1 MSSEPNDLV
10 AQVLAGHDPRLTM
23 LAADGLLPLPPEHL
37 IGLQVHLAT
46 AAGPDVAA
54 RARAAL
60 EAYEVQ
66 FLVDF
71 VEATATVEAVS
82 HLALTSP
89 HPAVVEAA
97 IRRRDLPAAALAEIA
112 AGASEEIQEI
122 VLLRQDLIVREP
134 RILDSLEAN
143 PGLSRFAR
151 RLIAEVRRDVLGQ
164 YEPTPEAA
172 PEEEG
177 AAELEAE
184 EAEVAAAIEAAREL
198 PAEGEVD
205 EQTGLSEGQIRALP
219 VAVRLTL
226 ARGATRTLR
235 GILIRDANP
244 QVAVAVLKFSAIT
257 ESEVELVA
265 KNRAV
270 VEDVLM
276 ALASNREW
284 MRKYRVLH
292 NLVRNPR
299 CPPGVAVRFLPRLS
313 IRDLSQVRFD
323 RGVSDAVRQTARR
336 MFETKT
342 K

>member
-1 MSSEPNDLV
+1 VSPEPHDLV
-10 AQVLAGHDPRLTM
+10 AQVLAGTNPRLAR
-23 LAADGLLPLPPEHL
+23 LAAEGVLPLPPEHL
-37 IGLQVHLAT
+37 ISLQVHLAT
-46 AAGPDVAA
+46 SGDPELAA
-54 RARAAL
+54 RARTAL
-60 EAYEVQ
+60 EAYDVP

-71 VEATATVEAVS
+71 VEISAPVEALT
-82 HLALTSP
+82 HLARTSP

-97 IRRRDLPAAALAEIA
+97 MRRRDLPEAALCEIA
-112 AGASEEIQEI
+112 ATASEEIQEI

-134 RILDSLEAN
+134 AILSALETN
-143 PGLSRFAR
+143 PDLTSFAR
-151 RLIAEVRRDVLGQ
+151 RRIAEVRRDVLKLQ
-164 YEPTPEAA
+164 EPAEVDQRA
-172 PEEEG
+172 EEG
-177 AAELEAE
+177 AAEVEAGD
-184 EAEVAAAIEAAREL
+184 AEVAQAIEAAREL

-205 EQTGLSEGQIRALP
+205 EQTGLSEGQVRALP

-244 QVAVAVLKFSAIT
+244 QVAVAVLKFSAVS

-270 VEDVLM
+270 VEEVLM
-276 ALASNREW
+276 ELANNRDW

-313 IRDLSQVRFD
+313 IRDLSQLRFD